1 MKVNHWILKAVVAL
15 GAFLAGTS
23 SASAEVQ
30 PEAVPLW
37 GWLPD
42 FPRDVSEDGW
52 RIDWLI
58 DVTMVFVVVLFVIMC
73 VWMFWACFF
82 HNEDHEA
89 DYDHGSSQHSVITAL
104 VISSVVFLIMDGTLL
119 VNSIVDLDQA
129 FWNFDL
135 AENLEDENGREGKGD
150 PRPEC
155 GAEGS
160 PTDGTCA
167 VRLEV
172 NARQWAWQARYA
184 GLDGEFNTPDDV
196 EVLNDIV
203 VPAGSPVIVQL
214 AATDV
219 IHAFYLPNLRAKM
232 DAVPG
237 MINRL
242 WFRSKDDARGDF
254 DLGCAQHCGT
264 HHYKMKGK
272 LTIVS
277 QEDFSAWLGEASQTA
292 ARAFDINDVN
302 NHWGWSWARGGNG

>member
-1 MKVNHWILKAVVAL
+1 MKVKQWILNAIVGL
-15 GAFLAGTS
+15 GALCALPGMGW
-23 SASAEVQ
+23 AAVE
-30 PEAVPLW
+30 PEAEGAW
-37 GWLPD
+37 GLFAD
-42 FPRDVSEDGW
+42 FPRDVSVDGW

-58 DVTMVFVVVLFVIMC
+58 EVTMVFVVLLFVVMC

-89 DYDHGSSQHSVITAL
+89 EYDHGDAHHHVVTAL
-104 VISSVVFLIMDGTLL
+104 VLSAVIFFIVDGNLL
-119 VNSIVDLDQA
+119 VNSIVDLDEV
-129 FWNFDL
+129 FWNFEL
-135 AENLEDENGREGKGD
+135 AEQIEGE

-155 GAEGS
+155 GAENS

-242 WFRSKDDARGDF
+242 WFRARDEVRGDY
-254 DLGCAQHCGT
+254 DIGCAQHCGT
-264 HHYKMKGK
+264 HHYKMRGK
-272 LTIVS
+272 LSIVS
-277 QEDFSAWLGEASQTA
+277 QEDFKAWIGEASRTA
-292 ARAFDINDVN
+292 SQGYDANDVN
-302 NHWGWSWARGGNG
+302 NHWGWSWARGGKG